1 MLSDFLFCFRLLAF
15 LGVSMYLIGLF
26 LPRHWFGDG
35 DKGWFSCFPREKGGK
50 LYERVGIRQ
59 WKDKVP
65 DMSRISRR
73 LTKKSISEK
82 PTPDSLLGLIR
93 ETCVA
98 ELIHELLMLLGF
110 LCYLIRRTKRTLFW
124 VMVWA
129 LGNLPYVMIQ
139 RYNRPRLIRLRAHL
153 LKQKASVSDETEAVT
168 LPKGSSS

>member
-15 LGVSMYLIGLF
+15 LGVFMYLIGLF

-50 LYERVGIRQ
+50 LYERVGIRK

-98 ELIHELLMLLGF
+98 ELIHWLL
-110 LCYLIRRTKRTLFW
+110 CIS
-124 VMVWA
+124 A
-129 LGNLPYVMIQ
+129 LYCLRIWPGTGGAFITIFYILVLNLPFILIQ
-139 RYNRPRLIRLRAHL
+139 RYNRPRLLLLQQKGIAREQRIKENLCAH
-153 LKQKASVSDETEAVT
+153 
-168 LPKGSSS
+168 